1 MFRAV
6 RHLLR
11 LAGIARILARHDAF
25 FFADQV
31 PNLPATVRLAVRL
44 FHRRAPGR
52 PGQRLA
58 HALAALGP
66 SFIKL
71 GQALATRSDLLG
83 EEVADDLAELQDR
96 LPPFP
101 AAVARATVA
110 AELGSPV
117 ETMFSAFDDVP
128 VAAASIAQ
136 VHFAVTTDG
145 REVAVK
151 ILRPGIEEAFGRDLD
166 LFRWIAEWV
175 ESVMPSLRR
184 LKPIEIVDTFADTV
198 RMEMDLRLEGA
209 AAAELK
215 DNFKGDPDFRVPAV
229 DWARTARRVL
239 VIERVAGAASTTS
252 PH

>member
-1 MFRAV
+1 MLRAI

-11 LAGIARILARHDAF
+11 LGGIARILARHDAF
-25 FFADQV
+25 FFADRV

-83 EEVADDLAELQDR
+83 EEVADDLSELQDR

-117 ETMFSAFDDVP
+117 EAMFSAFDDTP

-136 VHFAVTTDG
+136 VHFAVTAEG

-151 ILRPGIEEAFGRDLD
+151 ILRP
-166 LFRWIAEWV
+166 
-175 ESVMPSLRR
+175 
-184 LKPIEIVDTFADTV
+184 
-198 RMEMDLRLEGA
+198 
-209 AAAELK
+209 
-215 DNFKGDPDFRVPAV
+215 
-229 DWARTARRVL
+229 
-239 VIERVAGAASTTS
+239 
-252 PH
+252 